1 MCLYGCHMAGGLLF
15 HFLFL
20 VVPVINGGLV
30 FTGVAT
36 YQQLVALV
44 AETHIIGK
52 YPAFVAHIL
61 NEYHSWF

>member
-1 MCLYGCHMAGGLLF
+1 MPHGGGTAVSLP
-15 HFLFL
+15 FL